1 MKGRKF
7 LKVTGILMIIGG
19 AFGIIG
25 GIVAMI
31 GAGALAAVLE
41 TSAGGLMLASAL
53 ILASAVFQLIAGI
66 MGVKNCD
73 KPEKAQS
80 CLVMGVIVAKTRTKW
95 GRFRP
100 WLLIGTILNAVVLYF
115 MFSAP
120 PALDGSGLI
129 AYAATEEGKQIPLK
143 QYILYYMQQQINA
156 YHLGSPELA
165 AQSCEKLQKFYF
177 NVAANFTPVITKISD

>member
-31 GAGALAAVLE
+31 GVGALAAVLE

-80 CLVMGVIVAKTRTKW
+80 CIVIGVIVAILSVAGNVISNVLGSDFNIINYAT
-95 GRFRP
+95 G
-100 WLLIGTILNAVVLYF
+100 LIIPVLYIIG
-115 MFSAP
+115 AVKNKE
-120 PALDGSGLI
+120 PA
-129 AYAATEEGKQIPLK
+129 
-143 QYILYYMQQQINA
+143 
-156 YHLGSPELA
+156 
-165 AQSCEKLQKFYF
+165 
-177 NVAANFTPVITKISD
+177 

>member
-31 GAGALAAVLE
+31 GAGVLAAVLE

-80 CLVMGVIVAKTRTKW
+80 CLVMGVIVAILSVSGNIISNILGSSFNILSYAT
-95 GRFRP
+95 G
-100 WLLIGTILNAVVLYF
+100 LIIPVLYIIG
-115 MFSAP
+115 AVKNKE
-120 PALDGSGLI
+120 PA
-129 AYAATEEGKQIPLK
+129 
-143 QYILYYMQQQINA
+143 
-156 YHLGSPELA
+156 
-165 AQSCEKLQKFYF
+165 
-177 NVAANFTPVITKISD
+177 

>member
-1 MKGRKF
+1 MKGRQF

-80 CLVMGVIVAKTRTKW
+80 CIVIGVIVAILSVA
-95 GRFRP
+95 GNVISNVLGSDFNIINYAAG
-100 WLLIGTILNAVVLYF
+100 LIVPVLYIIG
-115 MFSAP
+115 AV
-120 PALDGSGLI
+120 
-129 AYAATEEGKQIPLK
+129 KNK
-143 QYILYYMQQQINA
+143 
-156 YHLGSPELA
+156 ELA
-165 AQSCEKLQKFYF
+165 
-177 NVAANFTPVITKISD
+177 

>member
-41 TSAGGLMLASAL
+41 TSAGGLVLASAL

-80 CLVMGVIVAKTRTKW
+80 CIVIGVIVAILSVAGNVVSNVLGSDFNIINYAT
-95 GRFRP
+95 G
-100 WLLIGTILNAVVLYF
+100 LIIPVLYIIG
-115 MFSAP
+115 AVKNKE
-120 PALDGSGLI
+120 PA
-129 AYAATEEGKQIPLK
+129 
-143 QYILYYMQQQINA
+143 
-156 YHLGSPELA
+156 
-165 AQSCEKLQKFYF
+165 
-177 NVAANFTPVITKISD
+177 

>member
-19 AFGIIG
+19 VFGIIG

-80 CLVMGVIVAKTRTKW
+80 CLVMGVIVAILSVAGNVISNILGSSFNILSYAT
-95 GRFRP
+95 G
-100 WLLIGTILNAVVLYF
+100 LIIPVLYIIG
-115 MFSAP
+115 AV
-120 PALDGSGLI
+120 
-129 AYAATEEGKQIPLK
+129 KNK
-143 QYILYYMQQQINA
+143 
-156 YHLGSPELA
+156 ELA
-165 AQSCEKLQKFYF
+165 
-177 NVAANFTPVITKISD
+177 

>member
-31 GAGALAAVLE
+31 GSGALAAVLE

-80 CLVMGVIVAKTRTKW
+80 CLVMGVAGNVISNVLGSDFNILSYAT
-95 GRFRP
+95 G
-100 WLLIGTILNAVVLYF
+100 LIIPVLYIIG
-115 MFSAP
+115 AVKNKE
-120 PALDGSGLI
+120 PA
-129 AYAATEEGKQIPLK
+129 
-143 QYILYYMQQQINA
+143 
-156 YHLGSPELA
+156 
-165 AQSCEKLQKFYF
+165 
-177 NVAANFTPVITKISD
+177 

>member
-80 CLVMGVIVAKTRTKW
+80 CLVMGVIVA
-95 GRFRP
+95 
-100 WLLIGTILNAVVLYF
+100 ILSVSGNIISNVLGSSFNILSYATGLVIPVLYIIG
-115 MFSAP
+115 AVKNKE
-120 PALDGSGLI
+120 
-129 AYAATEEGKQIPLK
+129 T
-143 QYILYYMQQQINA
+143 
-156 YHLGSPELA
+156 
-165 AQSCEKLQKFYF
+165 
-177 NVAANFTPVITKISD
+177 V

>member
-80 CLVMGVIVAKTRTKW
+80 CLVMGVIVAILSVAGNIISNILGSSFNILSYAT
-95 GRFRP
+95 G
-100 WLLIGTILNAVVLYF
+100 LIIPVLYIIG
-115 MFSAP
+115 AVKNKE
-120 PALDGSGLI
+120 PA
-129 AYAATEEGKQIPLK
+129 
-143 QYILYYMQQQINA
+143 
-156 YHLGSPELA
+156 
-165 AQSCEKLQKFYF
+165 
-177 NVAANFTPVITKISD
+177 

>member
-1 MKGRKF
+1 MKGRKL
-7 LKVTGILMIIGG
+7 LKITGILMIIGG
-19 AFGIIG
+19 AFGTIG

-80 CLVMGVIVAKTRTKW
+80 CLVMGVIVAILSVSGNIISNVLGSDFNIFSYAT
-95 GRFRP
+95 GLIIP
-100 WLLIGTILNAVVLYF
+100 VLYIIGTVKN
-115 MFSAP
+115 
-120 PALDGSGLI
+120 
-129 AYAATEEGKQIPLK
+129 K
-143 QYILYYMQQQINA
+143 
-156 YHLGSPELA
+156 ELA
-165 AQSCEKLQKFYF
+165 
-177 NVAANFTPVITKISD
+177 

>member
-80 CLVMGVIVAKTRTKW
+80 CLVMGVIVA
-95 GRFRP
+95 
-100 WLLIGTILNAVVLYF
+100 ILSVSGNIISNVL
-115 MFSAP
+115 
-120 PALDGSGLI
+120 GSSFDILSYATGLI
-129 AYAATEEGKQIPLK
+129 IP
-143 QYILYYMQQQINA
+143 ILYIIGAVKNK
-156 YHLGSPELA
+156 ET
-165 AQSCEKLQKFYF
+165 
-177 NVAANFTPVITKISD
+177 V

>member
-80 CLVMGVIVAKTRTKW
+80 CLVMGVIVA
-95 GRFRP
+95 
-100 WLLIGTILNAVVLYF
+100 ILSVAGNIISNVLGSSFNILSYATGLVIPVLYIIG
-115 MFSAP
+115 AVKNKE
-120 PALDGSGLI
+120 PA
-129 AYAATEEGKQIPLK
+129 
-143 QYILYYMQQQINA
+143 
-156 YHLGSPELA
+156 
-165 AQSCEKLQKFYF
+165 
-177 NVAANFTPVITKISD
+177 

>member
-1 MKGRKF
+1 MKGRQF

-80 CLVMGVIVAKTRTKW
+80 CIVIGVIVAILSVAGNVISNVLGSDFNIINYAT
-95 GRFRP
+95 G
-100 WLLIGTILNAVVLYF
+100 LIIPVLYIIG
-115 MFSAP
+115 AAKNKE
-120 PALDGSGLI
+120 PA
-129 AYAATEEGKQIPLK
+129 
-143 QYILYYMQQQINA
+143 
-156 YHLGSPELA
+156 
-165 AQSCEKLQKFYF
+165 
-177 NVAANFTPVITKISD
+177 

>member
-80 CLVMGVIVAKTRTKW
+80 CLVMGVIVA
-95 GRFRP
+95 
-100 WLLIGTILNAVVLYF
+100 ILSVSGNIISNVL
-115 MFSAP
+115 
-120 PALDGSGLI
+120 GSSFDILSYATGLI
-129 AYAATEEGKQIPLK
+129 IP
-143 QYILYYMQQQINA
+143 ILYIIGAVKNK
-156 YHLGSPELA
+156 ET
-165 AQSCEKLQKFYF
+165 E
-177 NVAANFTPVITKISD
+177 

>member
-66 MGVKNCD
+66 MSVKNCD

-80 CLVMGVIVAKTRTKW
+80 CIVIGVIVAILSVAGNVISNVLGSDFNIINYAT
-95 GRFRP
+95 G
-100 WLLIGTILNAVVLYF
+100 LIIPVLYIIG
-115 MFSAP
+115 AVKNKE
-120 PALDGSGLI
+120 PA
-129 AYAATEEGKQIPLK
+129 
-143 QYILYYMQQQINA
+143 
-156 YHLGSPELA
+156 
-165 AQSCEKLQKFYF
+165 
-177 NVAANFTPVITKISD
+177 

>member
-41 TSAGGLMLASAL
+41 TSAGGLLLASAL

-73 KPEKAQS
+73 KAEKAQS
-80 CLVMGVIVAKTRTKW
+80 CLIMGILVAVLSVVGNIISNVLGNSFNIMNYIT
-95 GRFRP
+95 G
-100 WLLIGTILNAVVLYF
+100 LII
-115 MFSAP
+115 
-120 PALDGSGLI
+120 PAL
-129 AYAATEEGKQIPLK
+129 
-143 QYILYYMQQQINA
+143 YIVGAVRNKSEA
-156 YHLGSPELA
+156 
-165 AQSCEKLQKFYF
+165 
-177 NVAANFTPVITKISD
+177 

>member
-53 ILASAVFQLIAGI
+53 ILASAVFQMIAGI

-80 CLVMGVIVAKTRTKW
+80 CLVMGVIVAILSVSGNIISNVLGSDFNIFSYAT
-95 GRFRP
+95 G
-100 WLLIGTILNAVVLYF
+100 LIIPVLYIIG
-115 MFSAP
+115 AVKNKE
-120 PALDGSGLI
+120 PA
-129 AYAATEEGKQIPLK
+129 
-143 QYILYYMQQQINA
+143 
-156 YHLGSPELA
+156 
-165 AQSCEKLQKFYF
+165 
-177 NVAANFTPVITKISD
+177 

>member
-19 AFGIIG
+19 GFGIIG
-25 GIVAMI
+25 GILAML

-80 CLVMGVIVAKTRTKW
+80 CLVMGVIVAILSVAGNVISNVLGSDFNIINYAT
-95 GRFRP
+95 G
-100 WLLIGTILNAVVLYF
+100 LIIPVLYIIGAVKNKE
-115 MFSAP
+115 SA
-120 PALDGSGLI
+120 
-129 AYAATEEGKQIPLK
+129 
-143 QYILYYMQQQINA
+143 
-156 YHLGSPELA
+156 
-165 AQSCEKLQKFYF
+165 
-177 NVAANFTPVITKISD
+177 

>member
-19 AFGIIG
+19 GFGIIG
-25 GIVAMI
+25 GILAML

-80 CLVMGVIVAKTRTKW
+80 CIVIGVIVAILSVA
-95 GRFRP
+95 GNVISNVLGSDFNIINYAAG
-100 WLLIGTILNAVVLYF
+100 LIVPVLYIIGAVKNKE
-115 MFSAP
+115 SA
-120 PALDGSGLI
+120 
-129 AYAATEEGKQIPLK
+129 
-143 QYILYYMQQQINA
+143 
-156 YHLGSPELA
+156 
-165 AQSCEKLQKFYF
+165 
-177 NVAANFTPVITKISD
+177 

>member
-25 GIVAMI
+25 GIVAVI

-80 CLVMGVIVAKTRTKW
+80 CIVIGVIVAILSVA
-95 GRFRP
+95 GNVISNVLGSDFNIINYVAG
-100 WLLIGTILNAVVLYF
+100 LIIPVLYIIG
-115 MFSAP
+115 AVKNKE
-120 PALDGSGLI
+120 PA
-129 AYAATEEGKQIPLK
+129 
-143 QYILYYMQQQINA
+143 
-156 YHLGSPELA
+156 
-165 AQSCEKLQKFYF
+165 
-177 NVAANFTPVITKISD
+177 

>member
-19 AFGIIG
+19 GFGIIG

-80 CLVMGVIVAKTRTKW
+80 CIVIGVIVAILSVA
-95 GRFRP
+95 GNVISNVLGSDFNIINYAAG
-100 WLLIGTILNAVVLYF
+100 LIVPVLYIIG
-115 MFSAP
+115 AAKNKE
-120 PALDGSGLI
+120 PA
-129 AYAATEEGKQIPLK
+129 
-143 QYILYYMQQQINA
+143 
-156 YHLGSPELA
+156 
-165 AQSCEKLQKFYF
+165 
-177 NVAANFTPVITKISD
+177 

>member
-80 CLVMGVIVAKTRTKW
+80 CLVMGVIVAILSVAGNVISNILGSSFNILSYGT
-95 GRFRP
+95 G
-100 WLLIGTILNAVVLYF
+100 LIIPVLYIIG
-115 MFSAP
+115 AV
-120 PALDGSGLI
+120 
-129 AYAATEEGKQIPLK
+129 KNK
-143 QYILYYMQQQINA
+143 
-156 YHLGSPELA
+156 ELA
-165 AQSCEKLQKFYF
+165 
-177 NVAANFTPVITKISD
+177 

>member
-1 MKGRKF
+1 MKGRMF

-80 CLVMGVIVAKTRTKW
+80 CIVIGVIVAILSVAGNVISNVLGSDFNIINYAT
-95 GRFRP
+95 G
-100 WLLIGTILNAVVLYF
+100 LIIPVLYII
-115 MFSAP
+115 
-120 PALDGSGLI
+120 G
-129 AYAATEEGKQIPLK
+129 AAKNKET
-143 QYILYYMQQQINA
+143 A
-156 YHLGSPELA
+156 
-165 AQSCEKLQKFYF
+165 
-177 NVAANFTPVITKISD
+177 

>member
-80 CLVMGVIVAKTRTKW
+80 CLVMGVIVAILSVAGNVISNILGSSFNILSYAT
-95 GRFRP
+95 G
-100 WLLIGTILNAVVLYF
+100 LIIPVLY
-115 MFSAP
+115 
-120 PALDGSGLI
+120 
-129 AYAATEEGKQIPLK
+129 
-143 QYILYYMQQQINA
+143 INGA
-156 YHLGSPELA
+156 VKNKELA
-165 AQSCEKLQKFYF
+165 
-177 NVAANFTPVITKISD
+177 

>member
-7 LKVTGILMIIGG
+7 LKVTGILMIIGRS
-19 AFGIIG
+19 FGIIG

-80 CLVMGVIVAKTRTKW
+80 CIVIGVIVAILSVAGNVISNVLGSDFNIINYAT
-95 GRFRP
+95 G
-100 WLLIGTILNAVVLYF
+100 LIIPVLYIIG
-115 MFSAP
+115 AV
-120 PALDGSGLI
+120 
-129 AYAATEEGKQIPLK
+129 KNK
-143 QYILYYMQQQINA
+143 
-156 YHLGSPELA
+156 ELA
-165 AQSCEKLQKFYF
+165 
-177 NVAANFTPVITKISD
+177 

>member
-25 GIVAMI
+25 GIIALI

-80 CLVMGVIVAKTRTKW
+80 CLVMGVIVAILSVAGNVISNILGSSFNILSYAT
-95 GRFRP
+95 G
-100 WLLIGTILNAVVLYF
+100 LIIPVLYIIG
-115 MFSAP
+115 AVKNKE
-120 PALDGSGLI
+120 PA
-129 AYAATEEGKQIPLK
+129 
-143 QYILYYMQQQINA
+143 
-156 YHLGSPELA
+156 
-165 AQSCEKLQKFYF
+165 
-177 NVAANFTPVITKISD
+177 

>member
-80 CLVMGVIVAKTRTKW
+80 CLIMGVIVAILSVAGNVISNVLGSDFNIFNYAT
-95 GRFRP
+95 G
-100 WLLIGTILNAVVLYF
+100 LIIPVLYIIG
-115 MFSAP
+115 AVKNKE
-120 PALDGSGLI
+120 PA
-129 AYAATEEGKQIPLK
+129 
-143 QYILYYMQQQINA
+143 
-156 YHLGSPELA
+156 
-165 AQSCEKLQKFYF
+165 
-177 NVAANFTPVITKISD
+177 

>member
-66 MGVKNCD
+66 MGVK
-73 KPEKAQS
+73 AAVFAAGMS
-80 CLVMGVIVAKTRTKW
+80 FAFMVMMA
-95 GRFRP
+95 
-100 WLLIGTILNAVVLYF
+100 AVYVRII
-115 MFSAP
+115 AE
-120 PALDGSGLI
+120 GSG
-129 AYAATEEGKQIPLK
+129 
-143 QYILYYMQQQINA
+143 
-156 YHLGSPELA
+156 
-165 AQSCEKLQKFYF
+165 
-177 NVAANFTPVITKISD
+177 

>member
-41 TSAGGLMLASAL
+41 TSAGGLMLASVL

-80 CLVMGVIVAKTRTKW
+80 CIVIGVIVAILSVAGNVISNVLGSDFNIINYAT
-95 GRFRP
+95 G
-100 WLLIGTILNAVVLYF
+100 LIIPVLYIIG
-115 MFSAP
+115 AVKNKE
-120 PALDGSGLI
+120 PA
-129 AYAATEEGKQIPLK
+129 
-143 QYILYYMQQQINA
+143 
-156 YHLGSPELA
+156 
-165 AQSCEKLQKFYF
+165 
-177 NVAANFTPVITKISD
+177 

>member
-19 AFGIIG
+19 GFGIIG
-25 GIVAMI
+25 GIVAVI

-80 CLVMGVIVAKTRTKW
+80 CIVIGVIVAILSVA
-95 GRFRP
+95 GNVISNVLGSDFNIINYAAG
-100 WLLIGTILNAVVLYF
+100 LIVPVLYIIG
-115 MFSAP
+115 AAKNKE
-120 PALDGSGLI
+120 PA
-129 AYAATEEGKQIPLK
+129 
-143 QYILYYMQQQINA
+143 
-156 YHLGSPELA
+156 
-165 AQSCEKLQKFYF
+165 
-177 NVAANFTPVITKISD
+177 

>member
-80 CLVMGVIVAKTRTKW
+80 CIVIGVIVAILSVAGNVISNVLGSDFNIINYAT
-95 GRFRP
+95 G
-100 WLLIGTILNAVVLYF
+100 LIIPVLYIIG
-115 MFSAP
+115 AVKNKE
-120 PALDGSGLI
+120 
-129 AYAATEEGKQIPLK
+129 AA
-143 QYILYYMQQQINA
+143 
-156 YHLGSPELA
+156 
-165 AQSCEKLQKFYF
+165 
-177 NVAANFTPVITKISD
+177 